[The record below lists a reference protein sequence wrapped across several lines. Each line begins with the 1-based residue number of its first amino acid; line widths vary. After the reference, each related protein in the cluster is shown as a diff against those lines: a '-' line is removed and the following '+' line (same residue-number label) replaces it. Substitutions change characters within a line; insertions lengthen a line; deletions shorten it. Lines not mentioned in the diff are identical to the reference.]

1 MKKLL
6 VILVSMIFIA
16 IAFSTVTSQASPANV
31 DSSHINT
38 GNTSKLLNMENQ
50 LKSKGIPLKYASF
63 PAYHTDIKKVGNVI
77 EPSYSSAPAPMG
89 IGFYGTKDVNGHLTG
104 YNLTTSSVMASI
116 QINNLS
122 DFYLLNDGSTSMTF
136 QLNSILTNVTLFG
149 NSNYTFWTQNVA
161 FYSARTHQL
170 EFLDNIWNFSSSAIS
185 ISSNVFHSYDGH
197 LVAPTFYY
205 DIGPTI
211 TVTYPFTLNLY
222 LNSTVVNRDS
232 AVYFNYSINSGN
244 KVTSGS
250 YDQVLFNSTYN
261 QSSSFVAK
269 NPEYL
274 ASGTQVTP
282 TGYIPYDFEIMVG
295 GPGGGSTTSMYNINA
310 TMNLMYKK
318 SGKYY
323 NVPSAYDV
331 ASETGET
338 SEGISVAWHGET
350 AYLSPGPS
358 FVYGMWNISEN
369 NVMHDYKGKISPSN
383 AFMFVSEGNN
393 FNADSA
399 AWSPLSLN
407 GTYNFVLPS
416 NQYSAEALMSY
427 HNNEFFTLGSNVNLK
442 YNMHKGIYTPLYAF
456 DNSQLKNISMYGN
469 GTVNNPYV
477 LFNSQ
482 RMPVNTLFEEFND
495 YAFPV
500 FSGVL
505 IMNTNASTVMYKMPS
520 MFIDYN
526 NPAYT
531 LFLSF
536 YGLPSYNFLNYEIYN
551 ASNITILKSNDISG
565 YFSYSLSGFPV
576 ANLLIWNSTRI
587 LVDSNI
593 FNVMDSGI
601 LVYKSPNITVWG
613 NYFINAPQT
622 YNSTFYDAT
631 DIWGAPL
638 GIAEYSSGD
647 TIYNNYFNVEITAYS
662 PNYSIYSGNPAIYMN
677 RWNISRQPAYMVH
690 YFNGFPLSGSII
702 YTYYQGGNYWYNF
715 NGTIPYN
722 DYGLIAY
729 GGDYVPLYYSF
740 FYYFFY

>member
-1 MKKLL
+1 
-6 VILVSMIFIA
+6 
-16 IAFSTVTSQASPANV
+16 
-31 DSSHINT
+31 
-38 GNTSKLLNMENQ
+38 
-50 LKSKGIPLKYASF
+50 
-63 PAYHTDIKKVGNVI
+63 
-77 EPSYSSAPAPMG
+77 
-89 IGFYGTKDVNGHLTG
+89 
-104 YNLTTSSVMASI
+104 
-116 QINNLS
+116 
-122 DFYLLNDGSTSMTF
+122 
-136 QLNSILTNVTLFG
+136 
-149 NSNYTFWTQNVA
+149 
-161 FYSARTHQL
+161 
-170 EFLDNIWNFSSSAIS
+170 
-185 ISSNVFHSYDGH
+185 
-197 LVAPTFYY
+197 
-205 DIGPTI
+205 
-211 TVTYPFTLNLY
+211 
-222 LNSTVVNRDS
+222 
-232 AVYFNYSINSGN
+232 
-244 KVTSGS
+244 
-250 YDQVLFNSTYN
+250 
-261 QSSSFVAK
+261 
-269 NPEYL
+269 
-274 ASGTQVTP
+274 
-282 TGYIPYDFEIMVG
+282 
-295 GPGGGSTTSMYNINA
+295 
-310 TMNLMYKK
+310 
-318 SGKYY
+318 
-323 NVPSAYDV
+323 
-331 ASETGET
+331 
-338 SEGISVAWHGET
+338 
-350 AYLSPGPS
+350 
-358 FVYGMWNISEN
+358 
-369 NVMHDYKGKISPSN
+369 
-383 AFMFVSEGNN
+383 MFVSEGNN

-520 MFIDYN
+520 MFIDYS
-526 NPAYT
+526 NPVYIP
-531 LFLSF
+531 FLSF

-647 TIYNNYFNVEITAYS
+647 TIYNNYFNVEIT
-662 PNYSIYSGNPAIYMN
+662 
-677 RWNISRQPAYMVH
+677 
-690 YFNGFPLSGSII
+690 
-702 YTYYQGGNYWYNF
+702 
-715 NGTIPYN
+715 
-722 DYGLIAY
+722 
-729 GGDYVPLYYSF
+729 
-740 FYYFFY
+740 